1 VTETSPHNSL
11 VSPSGMDETLEVTR
25 VHPREFFAVEK
36 MERTWERR
44 PLLAC
49 TGMDKAG
56 SLQDVGGKEKRL
68 SEMSGEEKVL
78 WACFFVLGAGTL
90 AGWNSLCAAVD
101 FFRAHFE
108 GRDAPVWLSL
118 TFEVATM
125 TSLGLLALGAD
136 KVAKAVP

>member
-1 VTETSPHNSL
+1 VL
-11 VSPSGMDETLEVTR
+11 FLRDF
-25 VHPREFFAVEK
+25 VHR
-36 MERTWERR
+36 
-44 PLLAC
+44 
-49 TGMDKAG
+49 
-56 SLQDVGGKEKRL
+56 
-68 SEMSGEEKVL
+68 EEKVL

>member
-68 SEMSGEEKVL
+68 SEMSGSARVPAL
-78 WACFFVLGAGTL
+78 FV
-90 AGWNSLCAAVD
+90 
-101 FFRAHFE
+101 
-108 GRDAPVWLSL
+108 
-118 TFEVATM
+118 
-125 TSLGLLALGAD
+125 
-136 KVAKAVP
+136 